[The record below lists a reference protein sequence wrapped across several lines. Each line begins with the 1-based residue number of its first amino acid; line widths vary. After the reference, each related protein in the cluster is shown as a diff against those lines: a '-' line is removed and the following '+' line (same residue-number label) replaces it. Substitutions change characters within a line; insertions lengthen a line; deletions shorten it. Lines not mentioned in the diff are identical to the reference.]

1 MKGETGKT
9 RDVGFQ
15 FGIRK
20 TLSVSLKDAWDFLF
34 SRDGIRIW
42 LGEISS
48 NLEVNKKYK
57 TNTGVEGVVRILKPL
72 SHIRLNWKKPDWNN
86 MSTLQIRVIEN
97 KDRTVI
103 SIHQEKLL
111 NSEQRADMQKYWG
124 NVITNIAEKLTKPCD
139 RVL

>member
-1 MKGETGKT
+1 
-9 RDVGFQ
+9 
-15 FGIRK
+15 
-20 TLSVSLKDAWDFLF
+20 
-34 SRDGIRIW
+34 
-42 LGEISS
+42 
-48 NLEVNKKYK
+48 
-57 TNTGVEGVVRILKPL
+57 
-72 SHIRLNWKKPDWNN
+72 